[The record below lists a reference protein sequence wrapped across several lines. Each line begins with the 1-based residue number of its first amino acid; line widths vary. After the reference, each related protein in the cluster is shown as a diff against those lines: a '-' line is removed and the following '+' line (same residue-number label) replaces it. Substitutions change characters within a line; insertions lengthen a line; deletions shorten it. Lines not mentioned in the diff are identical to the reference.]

1 MYKQMTRSFIHLI
14 SKTPSVNISK
24 TLLVAGPSEID
35 CNGSSHGI
43 VGGRPDLSQK
53 KVAVWGQRPHL
64 LPNPLSSRSFKIKRN
79 KLCRDEVPLI

>member
-1 MYKQMTRSFIHLI
+1 MTRSFIQLI

-43 VGGRPDLSQK
+43 VGDQTSPKRKLQFGVKDLTSC
-53 KVAVWGQRPHL
+53 PTH
-64 LPNPLSSRSFKIKRN
+64 
-79 KLCRDEVPLI
+79 